1 MSKKTNKKQAV
12 LDYIKE
18 NPNAKNSEVAKACG
32 VHPTYA
38 SLIKR
43 NGGVKKPK
51 PAAKQK
57 FEFKQDDFAF
67 AMRQINSLKAEN
79 SELKDALIRMDGV
92 IKYLEMKIEDGTSI

>member
-51 PAAKQK
+51 PAAK
-57 FEFKQDDFAF
+57 FEFKQDDFAL
-67 AMRQINSLKAEN
+67 AMRQINALKAEN

-92 IKYLEMKIEDGTSI
+92 IKYLELKIKDGTSV